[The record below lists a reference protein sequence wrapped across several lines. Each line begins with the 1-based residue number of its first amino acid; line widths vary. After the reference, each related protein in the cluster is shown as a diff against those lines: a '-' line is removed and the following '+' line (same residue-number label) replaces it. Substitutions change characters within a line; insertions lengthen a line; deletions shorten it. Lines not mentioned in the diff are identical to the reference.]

1 VSRDGTDPR
10 IEVEDFFPSAR
21 PRLLPVDPTALR
33 GRGLQMIAAISSAWG
48 VTELGGGKAVWAIV
62 TDGLGQ

>member
-1 VSRDGTDPR
+1 VSRDGPGLR
-10 IEVEDFFPSAR
+10 IEVEDFLSSAI
-21 PRLLPVDPTALR
+21 PALLPVDPTALR
-33 GRGLQMIAAISSAWG
+33 GRGLQMIAAVSSAWG